1 MRVNILFQGLVG
13 KLRYWAV
20 SSRIVKGLWK
30 VTKALSLFSF
40 SFARMHIDFSSLAFG
55 DFFFSLPDWLVHFT
69 QIFRVIDLKM
79 WITSE
84 RLYSI
89 NEFFCWPFNVV
100 TTCTITV
107 FMKWKYLL
115 MKVKLAKKV
124 WKNSWV

>member
-1 MRVNILFQGLVG
+1 MNILFQGLVG

-89 NEFFCWPFNVV
+89 NEFFADHLMSLPRVV
-100 TTCTITV
+100 SITV

-124 WKNSWV
+124 FKNSWV